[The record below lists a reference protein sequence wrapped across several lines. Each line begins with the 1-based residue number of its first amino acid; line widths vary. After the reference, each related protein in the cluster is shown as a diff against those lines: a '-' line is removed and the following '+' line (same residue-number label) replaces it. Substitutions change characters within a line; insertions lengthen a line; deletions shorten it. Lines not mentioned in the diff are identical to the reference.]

1 MAFAISSFAWALL
14 ILGANACSR
23 VTYHAGIDDR
33 ITVGRS
39 MDFVTS
45 TNSSIYIFPA
55 GLERNGSVQVNPLK
69 WTSKYGSIV
78 ATMYD
83 KVTIDGMNS
92 AGLTGS
98 VLYLGPSDYGARN
111 TSRPGL
117 AIGAWLQY
125 YLDTYDTVA
134 SAAADL
140 ATVNLQVVTGALVP
154 GVSSVGHISL
164 SDKSGDNLII
174 EYKNG
179 QLVSHH
185 GQEYPVMTNDPFFD
199 EQLAIWEYWQPMS
212 NYSLP
217 GTGTPAGMLYQNE
230 PLLSDSQTNFVCSDR
245 FVRLAYYNSISPQSP
260 DLMTSVATTAA
271 MIRAVSVPFV
281 PESLINKDLDVW
293 PTLWRVYYDTKDMV
307 MWYESAVTPIA
318 LYMDFGDYNLGDN
331 GTVKRLGLAETNW
344 QDLYGDMKGKFS
356 DAKVFKPVGGNA

>member
-1 MAFAISSFAWALL
+1 MLFAVSYLVWAFLPLL
-14 ILGANACSR
+14 RVNACSR
-23 VTYHAGIDDR
+23 VTYHAVTDDR
-33 ITVGRS
+33 ITIGRS
-39 MDFVTS
+39 MDFVAS

-55 GLERNGSVQVNPLK
+55 GLERNGSVDANPLE

-78 ATMYD
+78 TTMYD
-83 KVTIDGMNS
+83 SVTIDGMNS

-98 VLYLGPSDYGARN
+98 ILYLGPSDYGARN

-117 AIGAWLQY
+117 AIGIWLQY

-134 SAAADL
+134 SAVADL
-140 ATVNLQVVTGALVP
+140 ETLNLQVVTAPLVP

-179 QLVSHH
+179 QLVTHH
-185 GQEYPVMTNDPFFD
+185 GAEYQVMTNDPFYD
-199 EQLAIWEYWQPMS
+199 EQLAIWEYWQPMT

-217 GTGTPAGMLYQNE
+217 GTGSPA
-230 PLLSDSQTNFVCSDR
+230 DR
-245 FVRLAYYNSISPQSP
+245 FVRLAYYNQMSPESP

-281 PESLINKDLDVW
+281 PESLINKELDVW

-318 LYMDFGDYNLGDN
+318 IYMDFGDYNLSNN
-331 GTVKRLGLAETNW
+331 GTVQRLGLAETSWEN
-344 QDLYGDMKGKFS
+344 LYGDMKGKFA
-356 DAKVFKPVGGNA
+356 DAKVFKPI